1 MSHTHARTEAGLM
14 GKSEEERGREWMT
27 LNRLG
32 IGSGGRR
39 SGNKRE
45 AKRERGVV
53 VGWGGGGGVWWW
65 GGGAAVEGYLLVFS
79 PRFNPILRL
88 TFKSTNV

>member
-1 MSHTHARTEAGLM
+1 MA
-14 GKSEEERGREWMT
+14 
-27 LNRLG
+27 
-32 IGSGGRR
+32 
-39 SGNKRE
+39 
-45 AKRERGVV
+45 
-53 VGWGGGGGVWWW
+53 GWGGGGGVWWW

>member
-1 MSHTHARTEAGLM
+1 MHFDDRDECVREMEEEVDRCVTHTHARTEAGLM
-14 GKSEEERGREWMT
+14 GKSEEERGRERMT

-45 AKRERGVV
+45 AKREK
-53 VGWGGGGGVWWW
+53 GGGGGGMGWRRWCVVVV
-65 GGGAAVEGYLLVFS
+65 GGCGC
-79 PRFNPILRL
+79 
-88 TFKSTNV
+88 

>member
-1 MSHTHARTEAGLM
+1 
-14 GKSEEERGREWMT
+14 MT

-45 AKRERGVV
+45 AKRE
-53 VGWGGGGGVWWW
+53 GGGQDGV
-65 GGGAAVEGYLLVFS
+65 AAVEGYLLVFS

>member
-1 MSHTHARTEAGLM
+1 
-14 GKSEEERGREWMT
+14 MT

-32 IGSGGRR
+32 IGSGRRR

-45 AKRERGVV
+45 AKRERG
-53 VGWGGGGGVWWW
+53 GRQDGV
-65 GGGAAVEGYLLVFS
+65 AAVEGYLLVFS

>member
-1 MSHTHARTEAGLM
+1 MSRTHTRARASVHRGRAD
-14 GKSEEERGREWMT
+14 GEERGREQMT

-45 AKRERGVV
+45 AKREKG
-53 VGWGGGGGVWWW
+53 VGWERRCVCVRVWGLGGGSGC
-65 GGGAAVEGYLLVFS
+65 
-79 PRFNPILRL
+79 
-88 TFKSTNV
+88 

>member
-1 MSHTHARTEAGLM
+1 MCHTHTHARTEAGLM
-14 GKSEEERGREWMT
+14 GKSEEERGRERMT

-45 AKRERGVV
+45 AKREKGGRWWQDGVEEV
-53 VGWGGGGGVWWW
+53 VCGGGGGVR
-65 GGGAAVEGYLLVFS
+65 LLKVIYWFF
-79 PRFNPILRL
+79 PLVLIPFCA
-88 TFKSTNV
+88 